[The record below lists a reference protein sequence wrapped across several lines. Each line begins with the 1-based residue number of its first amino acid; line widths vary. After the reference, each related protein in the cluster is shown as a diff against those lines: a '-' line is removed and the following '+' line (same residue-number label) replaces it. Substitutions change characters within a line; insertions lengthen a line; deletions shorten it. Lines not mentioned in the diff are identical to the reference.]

1 MAKKTTNGPTA
12 SLQQLVTYYEK
23 GPGVNF
29 DSRFQV
35 YQQFFASNI
44 YSDLI
49 KAEIALIGAHQAR
62 LNDIHG
68 QRKYAQDAIRK
79 LANAKLWTNKYA
91 CFQNIYDDVARILK
105 GIKHVKGLAI
115 YDCALRISSCSAGCR
130 PNEVY
135 LNAGAWKG
143 ACALLGQSN
152 VTPKMSPQAFP
163 VPLCNIVADHIEDF
177 LCIYKD
183 LLTYGGIKPNAILP
197 KYYCS
202 NKNCWGYR
210 SNMLGYQ
217 IFVQKKVNVTSMVMT
232 VSYP

>member
-1 MAKKTTNGPTA
+1 MAKKTNNSPMA

-23 GPGVNF
+23 GPGVDF

-35 YQQFFASNI
+35 YQQFFMSNNH
-44 YSDLI
+44 SDLI

-68 QRKYAQDAIRK
+68 QRKYAQDAIKK
-79 LANAKLWTNKYA
+79 LARAKLWIKKYS
-91 CFQNIYDDVARILK
+91 CFQDIYDDVESTLM
-105 GIKHVKGLAI
+105 GIKYVKELAI

-130 PNEVY
+130 PNDVY
-135 LNAGAWKG
+135 LNAGASKG
-143 ACALLGQSN
+143 ACALLGLSN
-152 VTPKMSPQAFP
+152 VRSKMSPQSFP
-163 VPLCNIVADHIEDF
+163 VPLCNIAADHTEDF

-183 LLTYGGIKPNAILP
+183 ILTLGGIKPNAVLP

-217 IFVQKKVNVTSMVMT
+217 IFVLKKRNVTSTIMSI
-232 VSYP
+232 SYP